1 MAAIEVRQ
9 VSKRFGALQALAG
22 IDLEIDEG
30 EFFGLLGPNG
40 AGKTT
45 LISILAGLARANT
58 GSVRIMGHDVAL
70 DYRGARRALGL
81 AHPFQSQR
89 DCRRVDFGDGRKID
103 RVGALTEMFLGLQDQ
118 SGHRVERYGALEHQH
133 LAFASNHPGHTD
145 NFVCRIVD
153 CPARKI
159 RKGAPSPLFNFPEPD
174 EPESNGL
181 PSIDATALWI
191 SDRCNCAT
199 VRNPET
205 YTKPNSSPES
215 STVNSYVTKVSGLP
229 LSGAAILRDQHLDQ
243 AVDSRFPHLRREV
256 LAIVGDQGHAV
267 DLDVVDF
274 PS

>member
-1 MAAIEVRQ
+1 MMR
-9 VSKRFGALQALAG
+9 
-22 IDLEIDEG
+22 
-30 EFFGLLGPNG
+30 
-40 AGKTT
+40 T
-45 LISILAGLARANT
+45 LPVLARARPARMLI
-58 GSVRIMGHDVAL
+58 SVVFPAPFGPSRPKNSPSSISRSMPASACRAPKRLETCRTSIAAIRSGGRRLEQFGDSVELGKVL
-70 DYRGARRALGL
+70 DRCRQVDEPQRHVRALGL

-118 SGHRVERYGALEHQH
+118 SGHRVERHGALEHQH

-181 PSIDATALWI
+181 PSSDATALWI

-205 YTKPNSSPES
+205 YT
-215 STVNSYVTKVSGLP
+215 
-229 LSGAAILRDQHLDQ
+229 
-243 AVDSRFPHLRREV
+243 
-256 LAIVGDQGHAV
+256 
-267 DLDVVDF
+267 
-274 PS
+274 